1 MDISDMK
8 NEVYT
13 FMNNLYNNLKEELYL
28 CGNLEEVNETFE
40 EEYINIIDYKKV
52 LKSSLLIRSQNELMD
67 KDHDEDKMKIVGKI
81 EDMIGDVHIAHMEID
96 ESKLYD
102 KEEDKPIAIEKKN
115 SEKKPTKTIVVIAG
129 TLIGFICGIIL
140 KRDIINGIVMGFIG
154 AAFGFAA
161 YEMYFAED
169 NKNYEKVIRKNRLI
183 NKRLDKK
190 YLDTLVE
197 ERKRNIE
204 SSLINYIDNFNDV
217 LEKKIKKNV

>member
-13 FMNNLYNNLKEELYL
+13 FMDKLYNDLKEELYL
-28 CGNLEEVNETFE
+28 CSDLKEVNETFD
-40 EEYINIIDYKKV
+40 EEYINISDYRKV
-52 LKSSLLIRSQNELMD
+52 LQSNLLIRSQDELID
-67 KDHDEDKMKIVGKI
+67 KDYDEDKMEIVEEI
-81 EDMIGDVHIAHMEID
+81 EAMIGGIHIDHMEID
-96 ESKLYD
+96 ESKLYA
-102 KEEDKPIAIEKKN
+102 KEEDKPIAIEGKN
-115 SEKKPTKTIVVIAG
+115 SEKKPTKTIVVTAG
-129 TLIGFICGIIL
+129 ILIGFVFGIIL

-161 YEMYFAED
+161 YEMYFAGD
-169 NKNYEKVIRKNRLI
+169 NKNYEKVIRKDRLM

-204 SSLINYIDNFNDV
+204 SSFINYIDGFNDA
-217 LEKKIKKNV
+217 LEKKIEKSV